1 MFGVKYLS
9 HTAISP
15 EEAHRPLVDESKGL
29 TDNYKNLLDENL
41 YLTDEVDRLNR
52 EAKKLARELRVANS
66 FLDKVT
72 KASVAKDT
80 LNDALADANIKQRA
94 YTDLLLQSCPNIIML
109 LDGEGRF
116 ILSTQAY
123 MSATGT
129 PNFEYIKNLKYT
141 DVFPKYLAAH
151 DMDAFTAAFNHV
163 VASEETAHLDA
174 MIDFARTGEQRYY
187 TIELRRAGSTAPASG
202 GPAAPAG
209 TGDGA
214 GSGSAFAAASVSL
227 TGSSAGASA
236 SSMAGILA
244 VMIDLTDFMREKQR
258 AEDANNA
265 KSEFLATMSHEIR
278 TPMNAIIGMSEMLD
292 RTELNI
298 GQKKYV
304 SDIRKSS
311 GALLTIINDILDFSR
326 IEAGKLEL
334 VNTNFNLKLLLDN
347 LYSMFSMLCRE
358 KKLEITFNL
367 DDSLPDIVYGNEIRI
382 RQVLINLLSNAVK
395 YTKHGSII
403 FGATIEIGELLFD
416 VRDTG
421 IGIRDEDK
429 EKLFKPFEQLDV
441 RKNRNV
447 VGTGLGLAITYNLC
461 RLMGGD
467 LYFDSEYGKGS
478 TFYVRIPYIEANDAF
493 TDDITGDDEFSA
505 PSANILVVDDI
516 DINLAVA
523 EALLSAFDIA
533 PVLAQSGREAVDYA
547 KNNRFDII
555 FMDHMMP
562 EMDGLETTL
571 RIRELGGWNRTV
583 PIVALTANA
592 ITGVEQFFLDNHMN
606 DFLPKPLDIKA
617 LNHCLRK
624 WLPITI
630 QEERET

>member
-1 MFGVKYLS
+1 MS